1 MGRIKGPSSVFR
13 EQLVEKDE
21 SYKATEPNYLREGI
35 KDIGAVLT
43 ISEKIYGSPLLKDAA
58 AGLFDLFSSDK
69 EKVVETIKKDGDAKA
84 LKDAAMSRRK
94 GAMGDFQE
102 AQGQEAK
109 ALDKT
114 APVQMPTTDAK
125 GRQELEALKQEAA
138 DARATAS
145 GQKFDLD
152 REPYQA
158 VQRSEGR
165 LRGAKQDET
174 DINLDQQI
182 ADYNEDNRQIGVLKD
197 RITLEET
204 RKQEA
209 IDTAIQSRADGD
221 PRALEDE
228 KLVSQINS
236 SLLELRN
243 ELAYRQKEFAAT
255 KAHLQELKAKID
267 IPIQEAS
274 AIVKD
279 RKALLSQHQE
289 KLHEKARK
297 LTAMASKKAAELN
310 EGREQEVAKAI
321 DRIVDGGT
329 LSDEEQ
335 AKFDAMKSK
344 LQVDEET
351 GDIMLNVTT
360 EERVA
365 ISNDPEM
372 SVYLAAATKQ
382 LEQELQQPIGGAR
395 TGDALADALAGASI
409 EETPGPTGAGEEVA
423 TVTEEVT
430 TTPTAT
436 RLIGDEAPVDLPG
449 AITAENFRKI
459 QDDVASDYITYKPEI
474 NDAIDKLKAIYGP
487 GAFGST
493 PQEVQA
499 TIRTISQ
506 SFGSG
511 VPAQGIEVPDIAG
524 MSIQEAEGVVME
536 IAASNASMSAKTK
549 AMRKVLKQAGDLD
562 DVVPAWMA
570 RGGSL
575 GYLDR
580 DMAADRLRKAF
591 TGMIPK
597 PKATRAP
604 SLSEQIKLSRLPD
617 IQEGDKLKNVKA
629 RQDVIREELALPHD
643 IKKKLL
649 DATKGYQNLKIPKTG
664 GGGRSGAGRKKL
676 DELEK
681 RLERNANSDRK
692 FFQSSQERIKTQ
704 VTGLQN
710 LTVAKIMD
718 DKSNQQIAK
727 EYGPDLARYLQDV
740 RSAKTDAE
748 KQAALKKAKANIRND
763 LRARAKTLKANQ
775 VKLAELVRR
784 LNVELLQKN
793 LEKKEATLRE
803 INELWA
809 DIQKGL

>member
-1 MGRIKGPSSVFR
+1 MDKLSVQYTQVLERGTPDQIAQVKRQLDIAEAAYVSAAFEAREIKDDAIYAQAEQGRIGK
-13 EQLVEKDE
+13 
-21 SYKATEPNYLREGI
+21 
-35 KDIGAVLT
+35 
-43 ISEKIYGSPLLKDAA
+43 
-58 AGLFDLFSSDK
+58 
-69 EKVVETIKKDGDAKA
+69 
-84 LKDAAMSRRK
+84 
-94 GAMGDFQE
+94 
-102 AQGQEAK
+102 
-109 ALDKT
+109 
-114 APVQMPTTDAK
+114 
-125 GRQELEALKQEAA
+125 ELEQKDLAISKAKLAIEMA
-138 DARATAS
+138 DRYVAEERD
-145 GQKFDLD
+145 QLD
-152 REPYQA
+152 ISLQ
-158 VQRSEGR
+158 
-165 LRGAKQDET
+165 
-174 DINLDQQI
+174 QQI
-182 ADYNEDNRQIGVLKD
+182 DKAVENARKD
-197 RITLEET
+197 
-204 RKQEA
+204 
-209 IDTAIQSRADGD
+209 
-221 PRALEDE
+221 P
-228 KLVSQINS
+228 
-236 SLLELRN
+236 
-243 ELAYRQKEFAAT
+243 
-255 KAHLQELKAKID
+255 
-267 IPIQEAS
+267 
-274 AIVKD
+274 
-279 RKALLSQHQE
+279 ALLSTTDNQMID
-289 KLHEKARK
+289 
-297 LTAMASKKAAELN
+297 AMAIKIADMS
-310 EGREQEVAKAI
+310 
-321 DRIVDGGT
+321 
-329 LSDEEQ
+329 EE
-335 AKFDAMKSK
+335 DAMQLAKDPRGQVIYALAKDK
-344 LQVDEET
+344 L
-351 GDIMLNVTT
+351 
-360 EERVA
+360 
-365 ISNDPEM
+365 
-372 SVYLAAATKQ
+372 
-382 LEQELQQPIGGAR
+382 LEQEGMLATGGDL
-395 TGDALADALAGASI
+395 GSALAGL
-409 EETPGPTGAGEEVA
+409 EEAGVEPFAQPPGPTGPGEEVA
-423 TVTEEVT
+423 TTVTEEVT
-430 TTPTAT
+430 TIPTAT

-506 SFGSG
+506 SFGGG

-649 DATKGYQNLKIPKTG
+649 DATKGYQNLKLPKTG
-664 GGGRSGAGRKKL
+664 GGGRSGAGKKEL
-676 DELEK
+676 KELEK

-704 VTGLQN
+704 VTGLKN
-710 LTVAKIMD
+710 LTVAKVMD
-718 DKSNQQIAK
+718 DKSNQQIAA
-727 EYGPDLARYLQDV
+727 EYGPDLAKYLQDV
-740 RSAKTDAE
+740 RNAKTDADKE
-748 KQAALKKAKANIRND
+748 AALKKAKTSIRND
-763 LRARAKTLKANQ
+763 LRTRARDLKDKQA
-775 VKLAELVRR
+775 KLAELVRR

-793 LEKKEATLRE
+793 LKKKEATLRE